1 MKFNRKVKIAI
12 VTVIVLVLGFFVFD
26 KIKSAQSNKTQY
38 KTSVAQKGALI
49 TTITASGTITSGN
62 TTYITTGAVGTVN
75 KVYVKNGDT
84 VKKGQKLAEIT
95 LDDKASETQTTAY
108 SNYLN
113 ALENVKSAQA
123 SRTAADVKMWQ
134 DRQAVLDAQEE
145 YDNMKSGG
153 WNPKT
158 NAEYTYN
165 EKAVVEK
172 SLQYAKETFTADEMK
187 YNNSA
192 VDISLAKA
200 KLEAALR
207 SYQQVSSTIYAPAT
221 GTLSN
226 LVLAQGVVLADSS
239 STSITVS
246 TGTDSS
252 TNSQSVTAQKVGA
265 IKDPKGQYQ
274 ATLTL
279 TEVDVTKIKSGQKVT
294 LTMDAFPD
302 NTMTGTV
309 LAVNTSGSVNSNV
322 TSYSV
327 SVLLDN
333 TDLDIYTNMAVSA
346 SIIISAKSDVIMVP
360 STAVKTN
367 NGATTVSIL
376 KDKVATAVTVE
387 TGDSNDTQ
395 TEIKSGI
402 NEGDV
407 VVTSTV
413 SGSSTTKTST
423 STTKTSGTS
432 TSLFGGVGGG
442 MGGGPGF

>member
-1 MKFNRKVKIAI
+1 MKLNRKVRIALI
-12 VTVIVLVLGFFVFD
+12 TGFVLVLGFFIFS
-26 KIKSAQSNKTQY
+26 KIKSAQSSKTQY
-38 KTSVAQKGALI
+38 KTSVAEKGTLI

-84 VKKGQKLAEIT
+84 VKKGQKLAELT
-95 LDDKASETQTTAY
+95 LDDKASETQTTAWA
-108 SNYLN
+108 NYLN
-113 ALENVKSAQA
+113 ALENVKTAQA
-123 SRTAADVKMWQ
+123 SRTAADVKMWE
-134 DRQAVLDAQEE
+134 DRQSVLDAQEE

-153 WNPKT
+153 WNPDTK
-158 NAEYTYN
+158 AEYTYN

-172 SLQYAKETFTADEMK
+172 RLQLAKENFTADEMK

-207 SYQQVSSTIYAPAT
+207 SYQQVSSTILAPAS
-221 GTLSN
+221 GILSN
-226 LVLAQGVVLADSS
+226 LVLAQGVVLTDSS

-246 TGTDSS
+246 SGTDTS

-274 ATLTL
+274 ATLSL

-294 LTMDAFPD
+294 LIMDAFPD

-327 SVLLDN
+327 SVLLDQ

-360 STAVKTN
+360 STAVKTA
-367 NGATTVSIL
+367 NGTTNISVL
-376 KDKVATAVTVE
+376 KDKVPTVVTVE
-387 TGDSNDTQ
+387 IGDSNDTQ

-407 VVTSTV
+407 VITSTIN
-413 SGSSTTKTST
+413 STSSTKTST
-423 STTKTSGTS
+423 TTKTTTSGS
-432 TSLFGGVGGG
+432 SSLFGGVGGG